1 MLKNITLHII
11 HNSYISL
18 FQLLYVIARMGHLS
32 AIATVASCFKNL
44 MMIMVIMVMMMMVMM
59 MMMMTATD
67 EGKIYVL
74 LLLDVLVAFE
84 TQIILSRLETVF
96 GIRSIAFQLFRSSA
110 GQKSVR
116 CCQQFCFL
124 SFSFDVWSSS
134 GSVLGP
140 VLFVLYTTP
149 LSDIIASHSVNYQ
162 LFADDT

>member
-1 MLKNITLHII
+1 
-11 HNSYISL
+11 
-18 FQLLYVIARMGHLS
+18 MGHLS

-96 GIRSIAFQLFRSSA
+96 GIRYTAFQWLRSYLLDRNQSVVVKHSA
-110 GQKSVR
+110 
-116 CCQQFCFL
+116 
-124 SFSFDVWSSS
+124 SSPS
-134 GSVLGP
+134 PLMFGVPQGSVLGP
-140 VLFVLYTTP
+140 VLFVLHITP
-149 LSDIIASHSVNYQ
+149 LSDFMASLQSTIRSLQTTLDLKNQ
-162 LFADDT
+162 LHQMMSLHVTCSYAQMT